1 MTGRV
6 AARVDQNH
14 RAVVKAL
21 REAGASVTSLA
32 GVGKGCPD
40 CVVGIPTGPD
50 SGETHLAEIKNGFVV
65 PSRRTLTPDQVD
77 FIDQWKGS
85 AVVILLGEV
94 QAREWVRRVRAR
106 APLKDDH
113 DK

>member
-6 AARVDQNH
+6 AARVDRNH
-14 RAVVKAL
+14 RAVVKVL
-21 REAGASVTSLA
+21 RDAGASVTSLA

-50 SGETHLAEIKNGFVV
+50 SGETHLVEIKDGSRS
-65 PSRRTLTPDQVD
+65 PSRRMLTPDQVRW
-77 FIDQWKGS
+77 IGQWKGS

-94 QAREWVRRVRAR
+94 QAREWVRRVRER
-106 APLKDDH
+106 ALLTDDH